1 MKKITLS
8 FIFGL
13 FILFTSAQSN
23 RAATI
28 STFDKEIPEFLGIE
42 VDGKRDEVIE
52 KFKAKGF
59 IVKGDIDK
67 GPIVSMKGSAGNLNF
82 ELMIVSTPKSKIV
95 RKFVVYL
102 PEQSSWNSLLD
113 YYTRYKKTLTDKYG
127 NPGDSFDFFSS
138 PYKLG
143 DGYEMTAVAAEK
155 ATYAAY
161 WTLKGYTLSIEISKW
176 KQVKIAYENEN
187 NSKIAEKEQKDIDSN
202 IF

>member
-13 FILFTSAQSN
+13 FILFTSAQSD
-23 RAATI
+23 RATTL
-28 STFDKEIPEFLGIE
+28 STFGKEIPEFLGIE

-59 IVKGDIDK
+59 IVDGDINK
-67 GPIVSMKGSAGNLNF
+67 GNVVPMKGSVGNRNF
-82 ELMIVSTPKSKIV
+82 ELNIVSTPKTKV
-95 RKFVVYL
+95 VWKFSVYL
-102 PEQSSWNSLLD
+102 PKQSTWNSLLD
-113 YYTRYKKTLTDKYG
+113 DYTRFKMTLTDKYG
-127 NPGDSFDFFSS
+127 NPEQSFDFFSS

-155 ATYAAY
+155 AHYASY
-161 WTLKGYTLSIEISKW
+161 WTLKGYALSIDISKW
-176 KQVKIAYENEN
+176 KQVKIAYENTN
-187 NSKIAEKEQKDIDSN
+187 NAKLGEKEQKDIDSN

>member
-13 FILFTSAQSN
+13 FTLCTSAQSN
-23 RAATI
+23 RAATL
-28 STFDKEIPEFLGIE
+28 STFEKEIPEFLGIE

-59 IVKGDIDK
+59 ILKGDIDK
-67 GPIVSMKGSAGNLNF
+67 PVVSMKGSAGNINFDLN
-82 ELMIVSTPKSKIV
+82 IVTTPKSKIV

-102 PEQSSWNSLLD
+102 PEQSSWNSLLND
-113 YYTRYKKTLTDKYG
+113 YTRYKKTLTDKYG

-176 KQVKIAYENEN
+176 KQVRIAYENDN

>member
-13 FILFTSAQSN
+13 FTLLTSAQSN
-23 RAATI
+23 RAATL
-28 STFDKEIPEFLGIE
+28 STFEKEIPEFLGIE

-59 IVKGDIDK
+59 IVDGDISK
-67 GPIVSMKGSAGNLNF
+67 GNVVPMKGSIGNRDF
-82 ELMIVSTPKSKIV
+82 ELNIVSTPKTKV
-95 RKFVVYL
+95 VWKFSVYL
-102 PEQSSWNSLLD
+102 PKQSTWNSLLD
-113 YYTRYKKTLTDKYG
+113 DYTRFKMTLTDKYG

-155 ATYAAY
+155 AHYASY
-161 WTLKGYTLSIEISKW
+161 WTLKGYTLSIDISKW
-176 KQVKIAYENEN
+176 KQVKIAYENTN
-187 NSKIAEKEQKDIDSN
+187 NAKLVEKEQKDIDSN

>member
-13 FILFTSAQSN
+13 FTLFTSAQSN

-28 STFDKEIPEFLGIE
+28 SSFGKEIPEFLGIE

-59 IVKGDIDK
+59 IVKGDINK
-67 GPIVSMKGSAGNLNF
+67 GNVVSMKGSVGNLNF
-82 ELMIVSTPKSKIV
+82 DLNIVSTPKSKVV
-95 RKFVVYL
+95 RKFAVYL
-102 PEQSSWNSLLD
+102 PEQSSWNILLD
-113 YYTRYKKTLTDKYG
+113 EYTRYKMTLTDKYG
-127 NPGDSFDFFSS
+127 NPEKSFDFFSS

-155 ATYAAY
+155 AHYSSY
-161 WTLKGYTLSIEISKW
+161 WTLKGYTLSIEISQW
-176 KQVKIAYENEN
+176 KQVRIAYENDN
-187 NSKIAEKEQKDIDSN
+187 NSKLAEREQKDIDSN

>member
-13 FILFTSAQSN
+13 FTLFTSAQSN
-23 RAATI
+23 RAATL
-28 STFDKEIPEFLGIE
+28 STFGKEIPEFLGIE

-59 IVKGDIDK
+59 IVKGDINK
-67 GPIVSMKGSAGNLNF
+67 GPVVAMKGSVGNLNF
-82 ELMIVSTPKSKIV
+82 ELNIVSTPKSKIV

-102 PEQSSWNSLLD
+102 PEQSTWNSLLD
-113 YYTRYKKTLTDKYG
+113 DYTRFKKTLTDKYG
-127 NPGDSFDFFSS
+127 NPQDSFNFFSS
-138 PYKLG
+138 PYELG

-161 WTLKGYTLSIEISKW
+161 WTLKGYALSIEISKW
-176 KQVKIAYENEN
+176 KQVRIAYENEN

>member
-13 FILFTSAQSN
+13 FTLFTSAQSN

-28 STFDKEIPEFLGIE
+28 STFGKEIPEFLGIE

-59 IVKGDIDK
+59 IVKNDK
-67 GPIVSMKGSAGNLNF
+67 DNVVSMKGSVGNRNFDLN
-82 ELMIVSTPKSKIV
+82 IVSTPKSKIV
-95 RKFVVYL
+95 RKFAVYL
-102 PEQSSWNSLLD
+102 PEQSTWNILLD
-113 YYTRYKKTLTDKYG
+113 EYTRYKMTLTDKYG
-127 NPGDSFDFFSS
+127 KPESSFDFFSS
-138 PYKLG
+138 PYQLG
-143 DGYEMTAVAAEK
+143 DGYEMTAVAADK
-155 ATYAAY
+155 SHYAAY
-161 WTLKGYTLSIEISKW
+161 WTLKGYALSIEISKW
-176 KQVKIAYENEN
+176 KQVRIAYENEN

>member
-13 FILFTSAQSN
+13 FTLFTSAQSN
-23 RAATI
+23 RAATL
-28 STFDKEIPEFLGIE
+28 STFEKEIPEFLGIE

-67 GPIVSMKGSAGNLNF
+67 PVVSMKGSAGNINFDLN
-82 ELMIVSTPKSKIV
+82 IVSTPKSKIV

-102 PEQSSWNSLLD
+102 PEQSSWNSLLND
-113 YYTRYKKTLTDKYG
+113 YTRYKKTLTDKYG

-176 KQVKIAYENEN
+176 KQVRIAYENAN
-187 NSKIAEKEQKDIDSN
+187 NSKIAETEQKDIDSN

>member
-13 FILFTSAQSN
+13 FTLFTSAQSD
-23 RAATI
+23 RAATLQN
-28 STFDKEIPEFLGIE
+28 FGKEIPEFLGIE

-67 GPIVSMKGSAGNLNF
+67 PVLSMKGSAGNINF
-82 ELMIVSTPKSKIV
+82 ELNIVSTPKSKIV

-102 PEQSSWNSLLD
+102 PEQSSWNSLLND
-113 YYTRYKKTLTDKYG
+113 YTRYKKTLTDKYG

-176 KQVKIAYENEN
+176 KQVRIAYENEN

>member
-13 FILFTSAQSN
+13 FTLITSAQSD
-23 RAATI
+23 RAATLQN
-28 STFDKEIPEFLGIE
+28 FGKEIPEFLGIE

-52 KFKAKGF
+52 RFKAKGF

-67 GPIVSMKGSAGNLNF
+67 PVVSMKGSAGNINF
-82 ELMIVSTPKSKIV
+82 DLSIVSTPKSKIV

-102 PEQSSWNSLLD
+102 PEQTSWNSLLND
-113 YYTRYKKTLTDKYG
+113 YTRYKKTLTDKYG

-143 DGYEMTAVAAEK
+143 DGYEMTAVVTEK

-176 KQVKIAYENEN
+176 KQVRIAYENEN
-187 NSKIAEKEQKDIDSN
+187 NSKISAREQKDIDSN

>member
-13 FILFTSAQSN
+13 FTLFTSAQSN
-23 RAATI
+23 RAATL
-28 STFDKEIPEFLGIE
+28 STFEKEIPEFLGIE

-67 GPIVSMKGSAGNLNF
+67 PVVSMNGSVGNINF
-82 ELMIVSTPKSKIV
+82 ELIIVSSPKSKIV
-95 RKFVVYL
+95 RKFSVYL
-102 PEQSSWNSLLD
+102 PEQSSWNSLLND
-113 YYTRYKKTLTDKYG
+113 YTRYKKTLTDKYG

-161 WTLKGYTLSIEISKW
+161 WTLKGYSLSIEISKW
-176 KQVKIAYENEN
+176 KQVRISYENDN

>member
-13 FILFTSAQSN
+13 FTLFTSAQTN
-23 RAATI
+23 RAATL
-28 STFDKEIPEFLGIE
+28 SAFGKEIPEFLGIE

-59 IVKGDIDK
+59 IVKSDINK
-67 GPIVSMKGSAGNLNF
+67 GTVVSMKGSVGNLNF
-82 ELMIVSTPKSKIV
+82 DLNIVSTPKSKVV
-95 RKFVVYL
+95 RKFAVYL
-102 PEQSSWNSLLD
+102 PEQNSWNILLD
-113 YYTRYKKTLTDKYG
+113 DYTRLKTTLTDKYG
-127 NPGDSFDFFSS
+127 NPEQSFDFFSS

-155 ATYAAY
+155 AHYASY

-176 KQVKIAYENEN
+176 KQVRIAYENDN
-187 NSKIAEKEQKDIDSN
+187 NSKLGEKEQKDIDSN

>member
-13 FILFTSAQSN
+13 FTLFTSAQSN

-28 STFDKEIPEFLGIE
+28 SAFEKEIPEFLGIE

-67 GPIVSMKGSAGNLNF
+67 PVVSMNGSVGNINF
-82 ELMIVSTPKSKIV
+82 ELIIVSSPKSKIV
-95 RKFVVYL
+95 RKFSVYL
-102 PEQSSWNSLLD
+102 PEQSSWNSLLND
-113 YYTRYKKTLTDKYG
+113 YTRYKKTLTDKYG
-127 NPGDSFDFFSS
+127 NPEKSFDFFSS
-138 PYKLG
+138 PYELG

-155 ATYAAY
+155 SHYSAY
-161 WTLKGYTLSIEISKW
+161 WTLKGYALSIVISKW
-176 KQVKIAYENEN
+176 KQVRIAYENEN
-187 NSKIAEKEQKDIDSN
+187 NSKISEKEQKDIDSN